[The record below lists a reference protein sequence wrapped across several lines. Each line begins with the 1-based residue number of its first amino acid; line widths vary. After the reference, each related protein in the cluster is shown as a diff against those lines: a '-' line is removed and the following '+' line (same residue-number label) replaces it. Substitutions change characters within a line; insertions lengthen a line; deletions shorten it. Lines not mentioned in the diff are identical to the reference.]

1 MEEDI
6 AISQF
11 QILGVISLIILG
23 FELIALISMSRRY
36 IPTGKFR
43 GIDKFGIYKLK
54 PGIGH
59 CPISGVPLIFPVHSC
74 DPRKNTMK

>member
-1 MEEDI
+1 MFILIFSIITPLSLGVYSQKHMEEDI

-36 IPTGKFR
+36 IPTGSFEELTNLA
-43 GIDKFGIYKLK
+43 YT
-54 PGIGH
+54 
-59 CPISGVPLIFPVHSC
+59 
-74 DPRKNTMK
+74 N